1 VSRGRIA
8 SLCTALAVLGAVFGW
23 SIWLALHRPPGFDR
37 LQPADLIWAVP
48 FMALPAVGTII
59 LAKRPDNRVGGLL
72 VGIGVA
78 IGVGLAAIETGRVLS
93 ITGGAKGTLLFLAG
107 DSGIKMGL
115 ALVAILLLVFPDG
128 RLLSPGWRWVL
139 RLLLMGTALTVVASF
154 LVTKRPDQGHLP
166 PSPVAWTEGAPI
178 MAFIDGPAGLA
189 AFSVLLLCCAAAPV
203 MRYRGGDDQ
212 ARGQLKW
219 VAWSSGMFAFAE
231 LVTNS
236 VGLTPGLPDPVRA
249 ALLAPPAVAGAAVA
263 ASIGIAVLR
272 HRLYDIDAVISRTLA
287 YAGLAALIVAA
298 YLAVVVGAGAFVGS
312 RSGSNVLVP
321 ILATAFAAIAFQPV
335 RRRLERL
342 ADRIVYGTRATPYE
356 LLSRFAQRAA
366 AEYPDERALERL
378 AHALADGLG
387 ANAVTV
393 VLAGHA
399 EGPHHAA
406 AAWPPESTPSA
417 SSVLASAPVVDAGEV
432 IGELK
437 VWRATPLSQTEQ
449 RLLDDLAAQASLLI
463 RNVCVTAELRLR
475 LDELHASRQRLV
487 AAQDDERRRIERNLH
502 DGAQQQLIAIAG
514 RLGLAEG
521 RPLDP
526 QTARLF
532 AELKVD
538 VASALDDLRGIGR
551 GLYPPLLASQGL
563 RPALA
568 ALARRAPLPVSLD
581 VSAERFDRTLEGAV
595 FFCLSEALQ
604 NACRHSGATSVDIRV
619 VSGGFRVSFSVRDN
633 GSGIGKRDGAAPG
646 ATSGGGLQNMAD
658 RMAAV
663 GGGLNV
669 ASSDSGTE
677 VSGWCPE
684 RISAAIKSG
693 ADERS

>member
-1 VSRGRIA
+1 LSRLRLACLGA
-8 SLCTALAVLGAVFGW
+8 GFAVLGAVFAS
-23 SIWLALHRPPGFDR
+23 SIVLGLHRPPGFESV
-37 LQPADLIWAVP
+37 QAADLIWALP
-48 FMALPAVGTII
+48 FMSFPAVGIII
-59 LAKRPDNRVGGLL
+59 LARRPGNRVGWVLF
-72 VGIGVA
+72 GIGIA
-78 IGVGLAAIETGRVLS
+78 IGVGLAATEIGRLLS
-93 ITGGAKGTLLFLAG
+93 VSRGADGTLVFLAG
-107 DSGIKMGL
+107 DGGIKTGL

-128 RLLSPGWRWVL
+128 RLPGPGWRWFL
-139 RLLLMGTALTVVASF
+139 WLLLGAAALTVAASF
-154 LVTKRPDQGHLP
+154 LATGRPDQGHLP
-166 PSPVAWTEGAPI
+166 ASPLEWPVGGPIVTFTEGRP
-178 MAFIDGPAGLA
+178 GLA
-189 AFSVLLLCCAAAPV
+189 IYSLLLLCCAAAPF
-203 MRYRGGDDQ
+203 MRYRSSGELV
-212 ARGQLKW
+212 RSQLKW
-219 VAWSSGMFAFAE
+219 VAWASGVFAFAE
-231 LVTNS
+231 VVTNG
-236 VGLTPGLPDPVRA
+236 VALVPALPGWVRA
-249 ALLAPPAVAGAAVA
+249 ALLVPPAVAGVAVA

-287 YAGLAALIVAA
+287 YAALAALIVAA
-298 YLAVVVGAGAFVGS
+298 YVAVVVGAGALVGS
-312 RSGSNVLVP
+312 RSGSNALLP
-321 ILATAFAAIAFQPV
+321 ILATALVAMAFQPM
-335 RRRLERL
+335 RMRLERL

-378 AHALADGLG
+378 AQALGDGLG
-387 ANAVTV
+387 ANVVTV

-399 EGPHHAA
+399 GGPRQVAA
-406 AAWPPESTPSA
+406 VWPPRSTPSPGW
-417 SSVLASAPVVDAGEV
+417 VLASAPVVDAGDV
-432 IGELK
+432 IGELQ

-463 RNVCVTAELRLR
+463 RNVRVTAELRLR
-475 LDELHASRQRLV
+475 LDELRASRQRLV

-532 AELKVD
+532 AELKVE

-595 FFCLSEALQ
+595 YFCVSEALQ
-604 NACRHSGATSVDIRV
+604 NACRHSGATSVDIGV
-619 VSGGFRVSFSVRDN
+619 VSSGDRVSFSVRDN
-633 GSGIGKRDGAAPG
+633 GSGIGKRDVAAPG
-646 ATSGGGLQNMAD
+646 ASPRGGLQNMAD

-663 GGGLNV
+663 GGALNV

-677 VSGWCPE
+677 VSGWCPGH
-684 RISAAIKSG
+684 ISASIKSA
-693 ADERS
+693 ADDRT